1 MSFKFGVKIALA
13 ILSTILSILLT
24 FWISEEWFF
33 DKVYYQKSV
42 LHGYWPPGKELL
54 YIDFGRRGQ
63 DISKLL
69 DFIHNP
75 ASYPNKIKTTGF
87 TIVIIGDSFVWG
99 QGLRESQRFTT
110 ILNKRLNS
118 IRPTSI
124 IQLGSNGD
132 SLLDNYIKYHYA
144 QQLYQHIDLFVIGV
158 FDNDLL
164 LRPQNIYDDDIQKGF
179 TERCNLPLV
188 TEPGL
193 AIITDHDFYMNLI
206 DETFKTS
213 NGNFCIM
220 EYVLSLLP
228 KLNAYYFDFFQ
239 QPRTIEPILEEIKY
253 KERFVSKFEPHPSAR
268 ANAVYADV
276 LYREIVKLP
285 YYSMDK

>member
-144 QQLYQHIDLFVIGV
+144 NCHL
-158 FDNDLL
+158 
-164 LRPQNIYDDDIQKGF
+164 
-179 TERCNLPLV
+179 
-188 TEPGL
+188 
-193 AIITDHDFYMNLI
+193 
-206 DETFKTS
+206 
-213 NGNFCIM
+213 
-220 EYVLSLLP
+220 
-228 KLNAYYFDFFQ
+228 
-239 QPRTIEPILEEIKY
+239 
-253 KERFVSKFEPHPSAR
+253 
-268 ANAVYADV
+268 
-276 LYREIVKLP
+276 
-285 YYSMDK
+285 